1 MNMGF
6 GLYKFALEILFQ
18 CSQFMNNTNYSC
30 NMTKKQFAQA
40 KVTVRK
46 QIALPRKVQDKL
58 DGVEIGD
65 YILFFEDNGRIYIKK
80 GAVKPI

>member
-1 MNMGF
+1 
-6 GLYKFALEILFQ
+6 
-18 CSQFMNNTNYSC
+18 
-30 NMTKKQFAQA
+30 MTKKQFAQA

-65 YILFFEDNGRIYIKK
+65 YILFFEDSGRIIIKK
-80 GAVKPI
+80 GAVTPI